1 MFWINV
7 LRMPCTKVFQRIML
21 SYIWGHEL
29 HSDIVHLF
37 ILPYLCR
44 RHVILCLWQ
53 RRRKPKR
60 KQTRLRASIRS
71 RGRRRMPRWR
81 RSSREGTAPALA
93 GNGWRGWRG
102 GVGFALP
109 SRTAHVCG
117 TRQLFTFY
125 STSPPTPPSKR
136 NL

>member
-1 MFWINV
+1 MATKTKTKTKTDEAPREHKKPWQETFATPEEIKAMLKNDYDSIYSQAYA
-7 LRMPCTKVFQRIML
+7 LYKNGFRYCTPHR
-21 SYIWGHEL
+21 
-29 HSDIVHLF
+29 
-37 ILPYLCR
+37 
-44 RHVILCLWQ
+44 
-53 RRRKPKR
+53 
-60 KQTRLRASIRS
+60 
-71 RGRRRMPRWR
+71 
-81 RSSREGTAPALA
+81 SREGTAPALA
-93 GNGWRGWRG
+93 GNGWRGWRD

>member
-44 RHVILCLWQ
+44 RHVILLFMATKTKTKTKTDEAPREHKKPWQ
-53 RRRKPKR
+53 E
-60 KQTRLRASIRS
+60 TYATVEEMRS
-71 RGRRRMPRWR
+71 MRYQMAQGAD
-81 RSSREGTAPALA
+81 GADGAQI
-93 GNGWRGWRG
+93 
-102 GVGFALP
+102 F
-109 SRTAHVCG
+109 
-117 TRQLFTFY
+117 
-125 STSPPTPPSKR
+125 
-136 NL
+136 